1 MNLFYKRST
10 LYILLISTVIVAV
23 LMFLQGSPMKAGE
36 AGGILSLEFAPT
48 KMDVEAVLEIWEEE
62 STPGTNIINTAINNT
77 RLDFIFLLCY
87 SFFLFTCVKQ
97 LSVYFS
103 AKNIFRFMAAAALLA
118 GLLDIVENIGML
130 QSLDGNISDKT
141 AFITAVAAYFKWIL
155 VIVVIVFLII
165 SFVVKLAR
173 KKE

>member
-1 MNLFYKRST
+1 MNLLYKRSS

-23 LMFLQGSPMKAGE
+23 LMFLQGRPMKAGE
-36 AGGILSLEFAPT
+36 VAGILSLEFAPT
-48 KMDVEAVLEIWEEE
+48 KTDVQAVLEIWEEE
-62 STPGTNIINTAINNT
+62 STPGTDIIQTAINNT
-77 RLDFIFLLCY
+77 RLDFIFLFCY
-87 SFFLFTCVKQ
+87 SLFLFTCARQ

-103 AKNIFRFMAAAALLA
+103 SRKIFHFMAALALLA
-118 GLLDIVENIGML
+118 GLLDIVENVGML
-130 QSLDGNISDKT
+130 QSLQGNVSNKM
-141 AFITAVAAYFKWIL
+141 AFITAATAYFKWIL

>member
-23 LMFLQGSPMKAGE
+23 LMLLQGSPMKATG
-36 AGGILSLEFAPT
+36 AGILSLEFAST
-48 KMDVEAVLEIWEEE
+48 KMAVDAVMETWEES
-62 STPGTNIINTAINNT
+62 STAEKDIIKVAINNT

-87 SFFLFTCVKQ
+87 SLFLFTCAKQ

-103 AKNIFRFMAAAALLA
+103 SKKLFHLMAALALLA

-130 QSLDGNISDKT
+130 QSLDGNVSDKI
-141 AFITAVAAYFKWIL
+141 AFLTAVAAYFKWVL
-155 VIVVIVFLII
+155 VIVVISFLIV
-165 SFVVKLAR
+165 SFSIKLMR
-173 KKE
+173 REK